1 MRISAIE
8 SRLGALEK
16 TLVEIE
22 PELAALQCL
31 NDSELALVGEYI
43 NLFKEGFP
51 VEEIA
56 KMMGYELFHAARE
69 AIEKADMAYR
79 RLTEHKYSSS

>member
-22 PELAALQCL
+22 PELAALECL
-31 NDSELALVGEYI
+31 NDSELDLVGEYVK
-43 NLFKEGFP
+43 LFKAGFP

-56 KMMGYELFHAARE
+56 KMMGHNSFQAARE

-79 RLTEHKYSSS
+79 RLTEYKYTTS